1 MFSKEQMD
9 EWQPEKKMAICL
21 TQYVAVLGQ
30 ILDCMEMPSKWNESC
45 ASRMIFGPGAAIN
58 LLTFADVS

>member
-9 EWQPEKKMAICL
+9 KWQPEKKMAICL

-30 ILDCMEMPSKWNESC
+30 ILYCMEMPLEWNGNC
-45 ASRMIFGPGAAIN
+45 ASLIIFGPGAAIK
-58 LLTFADVS
+58 LLTFAAVS

>member
-1 MFSKEQMD
+1 MD

-30 ILDCMEMPSKWNESC
+30 SLYRMEIPSKWNENC
-45 ASRMIFGPGAAIN
+45 ASLMIFGPGAAIS